1 MEPVIEGMHA
11 IRKDLRHVKFSRVRR
26 QGNRPTHLQGK
37 YVLGIVDFIAWI
49 EENPCFLE
57 QALIHDELS
66 FSHH

>member
-49 EENPCFLE
+49 KENPCFP
-57 QALIHDELS
+57 
-66 FSHH
+66 